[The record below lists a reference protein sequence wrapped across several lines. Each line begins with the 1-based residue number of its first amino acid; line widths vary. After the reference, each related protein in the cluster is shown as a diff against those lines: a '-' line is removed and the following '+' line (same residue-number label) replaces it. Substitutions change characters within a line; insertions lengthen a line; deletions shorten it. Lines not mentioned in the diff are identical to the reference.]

1 MQSTFEILTDQDVGA
16 LISMVTSSTG
26 PQASCAGHVEA
37 TKFLVEKGDI
47 QPFDKIPTYFDIL
60 KRTWEEPSSYL
71 EHAAAVCPVA
81 QFQAALTQWNF
92 ELDPDNKTIQLFADK
107 GFDVTSTYMHHGEL
121 SPLLHL
127 VVKTLRDENGR
138 VIDVDGEHAQ
148 LRQSYQPNGHPWL
161 DHILP
166 CASVQFLMERGA
178 DINEL
183 DSYGRTALFL
193 TTKLRTLVLTK
204 ELLRLGAN
212 PLLKNPGRVSPLELA
227 ISQGQIKYV
236 KAFLEAIRARSFACD
251 DFVGLIPD
259 VLPVETLPNRSF
271 GGRFSASSSGR
282 LSQTRML
289 ARDGHM
295 EPTKTFPLPCR
306 DIDRRDSASSEHT
319 ITDEDTTDEEIADE
333 EITDEEITDEET
345 TDEEITDEETT
356 DEELLREVL
365 QTSEDNFISIWSATE
380 DDDCIGDLRWVRFF
394 IAKAMTQHHW
404 RMMAYGLDE
413 EELFSMRSIIPF
425 FFVPACLAVPY
436 AEYIYAPS
444 SRILIP
450 PAVVG
455 VNGSVTTPAALTNAS
470 DMRPAVF
477 NGPSSVTFDFQKNV
491 AGIVSIDIASASS
504 DAFIGVTFS
513 ESSLYI
519 SEQACDATAD
529 AGFDSP
535 LWFSIAG
542 GPSTYTAAEKHNR
555 GGFRYMTLVSNT
567 TAAVSVNRV
576 TVNFT
581 AAPTQNLRA
590 YTGYFHSNDELLNRI
605 WYAGAYT
612 NQLSTIDPA
621 MGNAL
626 PCSVLTDGAKR
637 DRLIWPGD
645 MSISLEAIG
654 VSTYDLY
661 SVRVALELLFGLQKE
676 DGRLPYA
683 SPPFADTISFTYHC
697 HSLNGLALYYLY
709 SGDLDWLSRHWNQFK
724 RGVDYAL
731 SSVDATGLANIT
743 ASSDWLRFGMGGHNI
758 EANSLLHYVLN
769 QGLNLAAVLNDTSVQ
784 HVWASKARNIKA
796 AANLHLW
803 DNSTGLF
810 RDNETTTLYPQDGN
824 VWAVKSNLTQS
835 ISQIRQISQ
844 SLRNRWGKIR
854 GFELQAHYIAGNPNS
869 ALDLLRLEWGFMM
882 DDPRMT
888 NSTFI
893 EGYSSDGSLHYEP
906 YTNDPR
912 VSHAHGWSTGPTSV
926 LMNYAAGLRLESAAG
941 ATWSIAP
948 QPGNLTSVD
957 AGFVTKLGT
966 FAIDFEVRDGTYQ
979 HLRFSTPIGTT
990 GDVVFSGENGTLISA
1005 NGVRVAL
1012 GVGGVASGLPGGNW
1026 TFVPRS

>member
-1 MQSTFEILTDQDVGA
+1 
-16 LISMVTSSTG
+16 
-26 PQASCAGHVEA
+26 
-37 TKFLVEKGDI
+37 
-47 QPFDKIPTYFDIL
+47 
-60 KRTWEEPSSYL
+60 
-71 EHAAAVCPVA
+71 
-81 QFQAALTQWNF
+81 
-92 ELDPDNKTIQLFADK
+92 
-107 GFDVTSTYMHHGEL
+107 
-121 SPLLHL
+121 
-127 VVKTLRDENGR
+127 
-138 VIDVDGEHAQ
+138 
-148 LRQSYQPNGHPWL
+148 
-161 DHILP
+161 
-166 CASVQFLMERGA
+166 
-178 DINEL
+178 
-183 DSYGRTALFL
+183 
-193 TTKLRTLVLTK
+193 
-204 ELLRLGAN
+204 
-212 PLLKNPGRVSPLELA
+212 
-227 ISQGQIKYV
+227 
-236 KAFLEAIRARSFACD
+236 
-251 DFVGLIPD
+251 
-259 VLPVETLPNRSF
+259 
-271 GGRFSASSSGR
+271 
-282 LSQTRML
+282 
-289 ARDGHM
+289 
-295 EPTKTFPLPCR
+295 
-306 DIDRRDSASSEHT
+306 
-319 ITDEDTTDEEIADE
+319 
-333 EITDEEITDEET
+333 
-345 TDEEITDEETT
+345 
-356 DEELLREVL
+356 
-365 QTSEDNFISIWSATE
+365 
-380 DDDCIGDLRWVRFF
+380 
-394 IAKAMTQHHW
+394 
-404 RMMAYGLDE
+404 
-413 EELFSMRSIIPF
+413 MRSIIPF

-590 YTGYFHSNDELLNRI
+590 YTGYFHSNDDLLNRI

-612 NQLSTIDPA
+612 NQLSTINPA

-626 PCSVLTDGAKR
+626 PWYHIINSTQTIALPETVPWWTNYTISNGSSVLTDGAKR

-654 VSTYDLY
+654 VSTKTAVYHML
-661 SVRVALELLFGLQKE
+661 VR
-676 DGRLPYA
+676 
-683 SPPFADTISFTYHC
+683 PFADTISFTYHC

-824 VWAVKSNLTQS
+824 VWVVKSNLTQS
-835 ISQIRQISQ
+835 ISQIRRISQ
-844 SLRNRWGKIR
+844 SLRNRWGKYGAPAPEAGRTISPFIS
-854 GFELQAHYIAGNPNS
+854 GFELQAHYIAGSPNS

-893 EGYSSDGSLHYEP
+893 EGYSSDGSLQYEP
-906 YTNDPR
+906 YTNDLR

-926 LMNYAAGLRLESAAG
+926 LMNYAAGLRLKSAAG

-1012 GVGGVASGLPGGNW
+1012 GAGGVASRLPGGNW